1 MSTNAPGG
9 PEEPIH
15 PAENTPT
22 GGSDSGTTDRRAPRK
37 RRLFRTIVLLMLA
50 GLIVGAVGIGGM
62 EYYTARPNFCGT
74 CHVMDPYYESWSHDI
89 HGAKLDVWCVECHYA
104 PGEQH
109 TIKAKFKGL
118 SQVAS
123 YFSGRYG
130 ASRPRAHVDD
140 ASCMRSKCHG
150 DGAHLDKS
158 LLIGEPRTEIRLIS
172 GFETEVQRTPTVRF
186 VHSKHLDSSARL
198 EETDAAL
205 DKLTAKLKTKMSAE
219 DFAQLEKACR
229 SIRSVSERQSEI
241 ASVLTRL
248 GLAHLTD
255 DAVELM
261 RLEHTRLR
269 LAQLDG
275 INCAACHSYDES
287 SKNHFFVNQ
296 QSCFVCHFTNQ
307 EFNRHTGECLQCHEP
322 PTRTIA
328 VHSLPPSVRDGAT
341 PPADAQAAGAAM
353 MNHLDI
359 INRGI
364 DCASCHL
371 DVIQGDSQVSAR
383 DCARCHDQQRFLS
396 DFERR
401 DTRIVEEYHRMHVA
415 GQRAKC
421 QDCHRSIEHKLI
433 DPQHVG
439 TSSGFLQPII
449 QDCQH
454 CHPNH
459 HQEQVHLLM
468 GVGGSGVDH
477 PMPNAMFGSRLNC
490 RACHT
495 EEGSDFKGDV
505 LIQATQSTCV
515 ACHSDDYRQL
525 FDQWMSEIASSLTE
539 VEATLERVDAQL
551 KVLKDSGV
559 TVSPEHVQRID
570 QARTNLLFVKSGNG
584 IHNKNYALQLL
595 DISLRNLDAAMAAM
609 SPK

>member
-1 MSTNAPGG
+1 MSTNPADGPDATTNPGAASK
-9 PEEPIH
+9 PDD
-15 PAENTPT
+15 TP
-22 GGSDSGTTDRRAPRK
+22 GSEANRPGSRR
-37 RRLFRTIVLLMLA
+37 RRILRSIALLTLA

-62 EYYTARPNFCGT
+62 EYYTSRPTFCGT
-74 CHVMDPYYESWSHDI
+74 CHVMDPYYESWSHDM
-89 HGAKLDVWCVECHYA
+89 HGTKLDVWCVECHYA

-140 ASCMRSKCHG
+140 ASCMRSNCHG
-150 DGAHLDKS
+150 DGAHLEKS
-158 LLIGEPRTEIRLIS
+158 ILIGEPRTETRLIS
-172 GFETEVQRTPTVRF
+172 GFETQVQRSPTVRF
-186 VHSKHLDSSARL
+186 VHAKHLDVDARRAEARSKSVEL
-198 EETDAAL
+198 AT
-205 DKLTAKLKTKMSAE
+205 KLKAAMSAE
-219 DFAQLEKACR
+219 GFAELETATR
-229 SIRSVSERQSEI
+229 SIRPVVERRSTI
-241 ASVLTRL
+241 TDLLARL
-248 GLAHLTD
+248 GLPHLAD
-255 DAVELM
+255 DAIELM
-261 RLEHTRLR
+261 RLEHEQLR
-269 LAQLDG
+269 LAQLEG
-275 INCAACHSYDES
+275 INCAACHTYDES
-287 SKNHFFVNQ
+287 SRNHFFVNQ
-296 QSCFVCHFTNQ
+296 QTCFVCHFTNQ
-307 EFNRHTGECLQCHEP
+307 EFNRHTGECLTCHEP
-322 PTRTIA
+322 PTRSIA
-328 VHSLPPSVRDGAT
+328 VHSIPPS
-341 PPADAQAAGAAM
+341 AAGTARGSSDPQIPQAAM

-371 DVIQGDSQVSAR
+371 DVIHGDSQVSVR
-383 DCARCHDQQRFLS
+383 DCARCHDQQRFMV

-401 DTRIVEEYHRMHVA
+401 DTRIVEEYHRVHVA

-421 QDCHRSIEHKLI
+421 QDCHRSIEHRLI

-459 HQEQVHLLM
+459 HSEQVHLLM
-468 GVGGSGVDH
+468 GVGGKGVEH

-505 LIQATQSTCV
+505 LIQATQATCV
-515 ACHSDDYRQL
+515 ACHSEDYRTL
-525 FDQWMSEIASSLTE
+525 FDQWVSEIASSVAE
-539 VEATLERVDAQL
+539 VDATLQRVDARQKEL
-551 KVLKDSGV
+551 AAAG
-559 TVSPEHVQRID
+559 SPPAKEIERRIE
-570 QARTNLLFVKSGNG
+570 QARANLQFVRSGNG

-595 DISLRNLDAAMAAM
+595 DISLRDLDAAMAEM
-609 SPK
+609 TRN